1 MHVNDVAKLT
11 NCNKYFV
18 INHAYECKYACVNL
32 YQVYRQSI
40 NWKKQINKIKLFD
53 ASNKLLLIQ
62 LLANIFLKYL
72 SCVTDSLR

>member
-1 MHVNDVAKLT
+1 MCKSLSGLSSKYKL
-11 NCNKYFV
+11 
-18 INHAYECKYACVNL
+18 E
-32 YQVYRQSI
+32 
-40 NWKKQINKIKLFD
+40 KKQINKIKLFD

>member
-1 MHVNDVAKLT
+1 MHVNDVSKLT

-18 INHAYECKYACVNL
+18 IKHAYECKYTCVNL